1 MKTSDRERCGLR
13 ELGEPI
19 DPIGRTR
26 RRIESLEA
34 GCAHLMKTLD
44 RISLGIILVHG
55 VGPVLFANATARP
68 ILEEGDGLLVR
79 EGGLSA
85 SCQEGDAELRRLLG
99 TATLARGNSRGGHRG
114 GAMRIH
120 RAPPKRPLSILVVPV
135 ADPMG
140 RIFDSAGVAAVF
152 VGDPDRAIE
161 APPEVLGRW
170 YGLTP
175 AESRLAQLLVQG
187 MSLPMAARRLQIST
201 HTARSQSKAIFEK
214 TGARRQCEFV
224 RLLLQGPA
232 MLCP

>member
-1 MKTSDRERCGLR
+1 MKTSDRERYGLR
-13 ELGEPI
+13 EPS
-19 DPIGRTR
+19 DPISRTR

-79 EGGLSA
+79 EGGLLACS
-85 SCQEGDAELRRLLG
+85 EKGDAGLRRLLG
-99 TATLARGNSRGGHRG
+99 TATLARGYSRGGHRG
-114 GAMRIH
+114 GAMLVH
-120 RAPPKRPLSILVVPV
+120 RPPPKRPLSILVAPV
-135 ADPMG
+135 ADPIG
-140 RIFDSAGVAAVF
+140 RIFDPAGVAAVF

-161 APPEVLGRW
+161 APLEVLRRW
-170 YGLTP
+170 YGLTT

-187 MSLPMAARRLQIST
+187 MSLPMAARQLRIST
-201 HTARSQSKAIFEK
+201 HTARTQSKAIFEN
-214 TGARRQCEFV
+214 TGVRRQSELV

-232 MLCP
+232 MLRRP